1 MRWSRSFPMGAVRA
15 FLFLLLCLFWAP
27 GLGRLGAEAPG
38 PDRIRIINESSK
50 AWYLKF
56 NTEAW
61 LLRLRVERHQGGD
74 PTLVP
79 SDYNFPIP
87 AGATVDLICDP
98 DRTGMARVPLAAD
111 GSLNPYSYRVVFTS
125 RGGRLGI
132 RVGALAAPPA
142 GYVPPFTLVGRT
154 LTIQRSDWRERPA
167 AGAPPRSAA
176 PAAPPA
182 AAPAERPAAPP
193 AAPPAGAGGGAGRKR
208 KANDDAGA
216 PAALRPRTEEAVP
229 GGPAA
234 PHPVAPP
241 AAPPGAA
248 AAENGTRLVKISN
261 RSDDP
266 WYLETVPTAGPGYP
280 RVWRKTR
287 AGLLKAVPGLT
298 KIDVTGLGPA
308 ADPREY
314 FPVPEHSRRYIQVR
328 SGEAPVQFRLWDHD
342 QAANPFGA
350 RLVFPAGPG
359 NPPALLHRGGP
370 GTEAAFAR
378 TLTFRADQVILN
390 TASWDPAL
398 LGADS
403 AGEDATPVPA
413 P

>member
-1 MRWSRSFPMGAVRA
+1 MCWSRFFPTGSVRA
-15 FLFLLLCLFWAP
+15 FFFLVICLFWAP

-38 PDRIRIINESSK
+38 PDRIHIINESSRT
-50 AWYLKF
+50 WYSRF
-56 NTEAW
+56 NTEAF
-61 LLRLRVERHQGGD
+61 LLRLRAVRNRVGD
-74 PTLVP
+74 PTLVT
-79 SDYNFPIP
+79 SDSNFPIP
-87 AGATVDLICDP
+87 ARATVDLICDP
-98 DRTGMARVPLAAD
+98 DRTGIAKVPLVVS

-125 RGGRLGI
+125 REGRLGI

-142 GYVPPFTLVGRT
+142 GYVPPFTRVGRT
-154 LTIQRSDWRERPA
+154 LTIRRSGWQELPA
-167 AGAPPRSAA
+167 AGTPPPAAA

-182 AAPAERPAAPP
+182 GRAA
-193 AAPPAGAGGGAGRKR
+193 GAGRKR

-234 PHPVAPP
+234 PHPVVPA

-266 WYLETVPTAGPGYP
+266 WYLETVATAGPGYP